1 MFKTKFIMSAN
12 KSTHELGE
20 IEQLKVQIRELAAAN
35 AKELAKINKQ
45 ISYKEAEFRVVQD
58 EAILL
63 GEIEKDFLM
72 WYEIDK
78 SKAAAIKL
86 GHVLFSLVKSE
97 WFVVGSYVPKYFG
110 FVPRE
115 EDIMQMSVSN
125 LRKLKVKS
133 IEYYGGN
140 ALY

>member
-20 IEQLKVQIRELAAAN
+20 IERLKIQMKALASAQS
-35 AKELAKINKQ
+35 KELAKINKQ
-45 ISYKEAEFRVVQD
+45 ISYKEAEFRVVQA
-58 EAILL
+58 EAAEL

-78 SKAAAIKL
+78 SKAAAVKL

-97 WFVVGSYVPKYFG
+97 WFIVGSYVPKYFG

-115 EDIMQMSVSN
+115 DDIMQLSVEK
-125 LRKLKVKS
+125 LR
-133 IEYYGGN
+133 
-140 ALY
+140 